1 MRSTKKRCLLLS
13 EMIVRAYHVDRSRIN
28 KDEALRVLQSLVSFK
43 RPEQLVL
50 YLNFLK
56 NEGSRA
62 GVDTYITYRRQ
73 ASSPT
78 PAEITSATP
87 IVVPSRDFHSISL
100 FEKYD
105 QRLNTLYRLLP
116 EQGITFPDTPILIRG
131 GVLAWDM
138 AHLSIL
144 SEMAHAYG
152 LITNRQMWD
161 NLILAW
167 RKSVAAFDSWQE
179 FAQSCLLG
187 MVLHEEQIGC
197 EELLKLYQ
205 TVTESPESPW
215 VTTSFK

>member
-1 MRSTKKRCLLLS
+1 MRATKKRCLLLS
-13 EMIVRAYHVDRSRIN
+13 EMIVRAYDVDRSRMDM
-28 KDEALRVLQSLVSFK
+28 DEALRISQLLVSFK
-43 RPEQLVL
+43 RPEQLTF

-62 GVDTYITYRRQ
+62 GVNTYLAYRQ
-73 ASSPT
+73 QTPT
-78 PAEITSATP
+78 PTSDKESA
-87 IVVPSRDFHSISL
+87 SAYHSITL
-100 FEKYD
+100 FEMYD
-105 QRLNTLYRLLP
+105 KRIDTLCRTLR
-116 EQGITFPDTPILIRG
+116 EHGEEFPHIPYIKG

-138 AHLSIL
+138 ARLSIL
-144 SEMAHAYG
+144 SETAHLCG

-161 NLILAW
+161 SLIFAW
-167 RKSVAAFDSWQE
+167 RKSVATFGSWQE